1 MTNIYFIQLVGV
13 ILVAAGALALT
24 ATTYVFGT
32 PLTREEE
39 ERLKV
44 RKGGNWYRL
53 PINLETIAS
62 SAVFLAGMGILW
74 WSKFSFCA
82 FLAYWLPDL
91 PYAIKFWLSCR

>member
-13 ILVAAGALALT
+13 ILVAAGVLALT
-24 ATTYVFGT
+24 AVAHVFGT
-32 PLTREEE
+32 PLTYE
-39 ERLKV
+39 ERRERGKE
-44 RKGGNWYRL
+44 GNWYRL

-74 WSKFSFCA
+74 WSKFNFCA

-91 PYAIKFWLSCR
+91 PEAIKFWLSCR